1 MRYMNVKQN
10 KLLQSIKKE
19 GL

>member
-10 KLLQSIKKE
+10 KLL
-19 GL
+19 